1 MGACLL
7 CYGVGHNA
15 TPTKM
20 AGEFLT
26 KQGKSALVVLGMGTR
41 GSSREGSNWSSWCS
55 SGTIS
60 RASPEQWKVV
70 GRTYHLITFICTMS
84 CREEVTLGV

>member
-20 AGEFLT
+20 AGELLT
-26 KQGKSALVVLGMGTR
+26 KQGKSAFGSVGNGDQGVQQRGVQLVQLVLLWNNQP
-41 GSSREGSNWSSWCS
+41 S
-55 SGTIS
+55 
-60 RASPEQWKVV
+60 
-70 GRTYHLITFICTMS
+70 IT
-84 CREEVTLGV
+84 